1 MARRDRRASP
11 LVDSLAVGFRR
22 GSRRFDAPGDRSI
35 LRYVSSLIKQSF
47 GSIGGSVMGL
57 ASICLIEVIGHLC
70 LVTRCGAGLLDGI
83 IICRRVG
90 CPASSQKASRQPT
103 ADLFSAVLGPNW
115 EPGWMVRGAQLV
127 GHRSLQVS
135 EGFGRCA
142 SFNTLRARRLR
153 VLAHCQ
159 DRNAAFSP
167 AACGDPNCRAHTE
180 SARLGAKE

>member
-83 IICRRVG
+83 IICRTLRQLQYSSRSTPESAG
-90 CPASSQKASRQPT
+90 SLPRQKRCILSCGLRRSKLSSAYRICPAWRQRIASY
-103 ADLFSAVLGPNW
+103 
-115 EPGWMVRGAQLV
+115 
-127 GHRSLQVS
+127 
-135 EGFGRCA
+135 
-142 SFNTLRARRLR
+142 RLR
-153 VLAHCQ
+153 
-159 DRNAAFSP
+159 RS
-167 AACGDPNCRAHTE
+167 RA
-180 SARLGAKE
+180 